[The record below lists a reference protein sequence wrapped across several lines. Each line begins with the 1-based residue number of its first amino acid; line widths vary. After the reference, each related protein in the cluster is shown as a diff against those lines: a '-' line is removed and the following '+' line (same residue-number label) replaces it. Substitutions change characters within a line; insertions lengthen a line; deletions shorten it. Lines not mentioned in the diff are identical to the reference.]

1 MMHIVDFNKYCK
13 TCKYLDVDEQ
23 EDPCNECLHNPVKED
38 SRKPINYT
46 ELGPNDEPKKSKKTK
61 A

>member
-1 MMHIVDFNKYCK
+1 MIHIVDFDKYCE
-13 TCKYLDVDEQ
+13 TCKHSYVDEW

-38 SRKPINYT
+38 SRKPVNYT
-46 ELGPNDEPKKSKKTK
+46 ESGYNDEPKKSKKTK

>member
-13 TCKYLDVDEQ
+13 TCKYSDVDEW

-38 SRKPINYT
+38 SRKPVNYT
-46 ELGPNDEPKKSKKTK
+46 EDGHKNESKRSKKTK